1 MTSDLETLKMSAI
14 QKGTANSQYRND
26 LKDFTAQTTNKGTAN
41 TNLPSTKSY
50 NKLNS
55 IGVEPT
61 ITIHSIKKFRSSDY
75 TLSIKADK

>member
-1 MTSDLETLKMSAI
+1 MTSDLEILKMSAI
-14 QKGTANSQYRND
+14 QKGTANSQYRDD
-26 LKDFTAQTTNKGTAN
+26 LKEFTAQTANKRTAN

-55 IGVEPT
+55 IGVEAT

-75 TLSIKADK
+75 TYCIKADK